1 MTDIMEHQITLSI
14 DNQSAPIPPS
24 SSKVLVTPPPP
35 LPSSPPSPPPP
46 DLSTP
51 TNWNRPLHELASIVP
66 ALLTHP
72 SSTHSPPPTIQQ
84 PELSPELLRLP
95 QSGPKKMSRAE
106 KFFWWGF
113 VLPLLWIPGTFH
125 LHRRF
130 CPKVKIAKEEE
141 EKKRKKQKLRGRLR
155 ARLGRNEVGIGQTSL
170 VIIPKQSKFD
180 HRIEG
185 EEEKRRGE
193 EDWNILS
200 ESPAERFLGE
210 SEMRLDWLVCDYQTT
225 FLEAQ
230 TLREERKW
238 ACRCL
243 MAIMMALGVM
253 VIAVVINHHLQ
264 KGNGVQWKGNLPDG
278 GSLGGASSSK
288 TNRPL

>member
-1 MTDIMEHQITLSI
+1 MADIMEHQITLSI
-14 DNQSAPIPPS
+14 NDQSAPIPPS
-24 SSKVLVTPPPP
+24 SPKVLAPPPSSSSS
-35 LPSSPPSPPPP
+35 SSPPTLPTLPPP

-51 TNWNRPLHELASIVP
+51 TNWNRPLQDLASIVP

-72 SSTHSPPPTIQQ
+72 SSIHSSPIINQ

-130 CPKVKIAKEEE
+130 CPKLKKSTREET
-141 EKKRKKQKLRGRLR
+141 KRKSKKLTGRLR
-155 ARLGRNEVGIGQTSL
+155 ARIGRNEVGIGQTSL
-170 VIIPKQSKFD
+170 VIIPKNSKLD
-180 HRIEG
+180 HG

-193 EDWNILS
+193 EDWNVLS

-230 TLREERKW
+230 KLREERKW

-243 MAIMMALGVM
+243 MAIMIASGVM

-264 KGNGVQWKGNLPDG
+264 KGTGVQWKGNIPDAG
-278 GSLGGASSSK
+278 NFGGASSSK

>member
-1 MTDIMEHQITLSI
+1 MADIMEHQITLSI
-14 DNQSAPIPPS
+14 DNRSAPIPPPPP
-24 SSKVLVTPPPP
+24 KVLAPP
-35 LPSSPPSPPPP
+35 LPSSSSSPPSLPSLPPP

-51 TNWNRPLHELASIVP
+51 TNWNRPLHDLASIVP

-72 SSTHSPPPTIQQ
+72 SSTHSPPPPIINQ

-95 QSGPKKMSRAE
+95 QPGTKKMSRAE

-113 VLPLLWIPGTFH
+113 VLPLLWIPGSFH

-130 CPKVKIAKEEE
+130 CPKLKKSRQEEN
-141 EKKRKKQKLRGRLR
+141 KRKSRKLTGRLR
-155 ARLGRNEVGIGQTSL
+155 ARIGRNEVGIGQTSL
-170 VIIPKQSKFD
+170 VIIPKNSKSD
-180 HRIEG
+180 QG

-210 SEMRLDWLVCDYQTT
+210 SDMRLDWLVSDYQTI

-230 TLREERKW
+230 QLREERKW

-243 MAIMMALGVM
+243 MAMMMALGVM

-264 KGNGVQWKGNLPDG
+264 KGIGVQWKGAIPDG
-278 GSLGGASSSK
+278 GTFGGASSSK